1 MREFLEQLTERL
13 KAEFPQV
20 RECCLTVSDGD
31 TRQTAE
37 QAVKSLLPEWKG
49 KVEIDGYGAPYLLD
63 TENCPVSIS
72 VTSEQNLHLCL
83 AVIHDGSIKG
93 VGLDICS
100 SREFLTVFREGEY
113 RGGRLF
119 TWLEQQRLEGMTQ
132 LRGQQE
138 LAEIFS
144 GKEAAFK
151 ALNEEL
157 RRKIPLAAEVGR
169 NEELRRK
176 IPSAAEVGRNK
187 ELRHKVPAT
196 GNPEYYAE
204 FLELE
209 VCEIFHGRRYARP
222 FGRTRDTM
230 AFLGWKEVELV
241 TVQAGE
247 LALTAGVIFSENNY
261 NYKK

>member
-1 MREFLEQLTERL
+1 MRELLEQLTERL
-13 KAEFPQV
+13 KAEFPQA

-157 RRKIPLAAEVGR
+157 RRKIPLM
-169 NEELRRK
+169 
-176 IPSAAEVGRNK
+176 
-187 ELRHKVPAT
+187 